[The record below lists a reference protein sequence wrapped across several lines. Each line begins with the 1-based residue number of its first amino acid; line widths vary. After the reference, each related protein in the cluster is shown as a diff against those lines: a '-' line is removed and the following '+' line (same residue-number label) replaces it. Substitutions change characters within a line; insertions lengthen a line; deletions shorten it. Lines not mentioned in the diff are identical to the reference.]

1 MNMLFSYKSRIFA
14 SVQAREL
21 CSRKWIVQLLPRM
34 ELVSERR
41 SFLPFSLTHV
51 PFQIEKDW
59 YEIAF
64 FSGDLS
70 ESYWKF
76 DEDSESE
83 GIL

>member
-1 MNMLFSYKSRIFA
+1 
-14 SVQAREL
+14 
-21 CSRKWIVQLLPRM
+21 M
-34 ELVSERR
+34 ELVTENR

-59 YEIAF
+59 YKIAF
-64 FSGDLS
+64 HSWYLAD
-70 ESYWKF
+70 SYLKF